1 MNHFMESFYPA
12 GDIVMRRQASKC
24 LPLDPPLD
32 SFTAYLHEEMRQCY
46 LNGLDHAAIV
56 TACALADSAVKAAIY
71 MNEFVKAEGDF
82 DAKEWD
88 EIDGLN
94 FGEGI
99 DKAKKHGV
107 VTKAE
112 AEQLHWLRKHIR
124 NPYMHGETPPWS
136 KEFVPE
142 GVMIADANTGEVKE
156 WKGKLRDDIA
166 LQRQMRLVAD
176 RNACC
181 QIVPLVDA
189 LVRAIGRRATDK
201 LKAWRDQHGD
211 RITSEQINQA
221 LDKMLAQGF
230 VPDQI
235 IASDIPDELKP

>member
-46 LNGLDHAAIV
+46 LNGLDHAAML

-71 MNEFVKAEGDF
+71 MDEFVEAGGVF
-82 DAKEWD
+82 DSDRWD
-88 EIDGLN
+88 AIDGLK
-94 FGEGI
+94 FGQAI
-99 DKAKKHGV
+99 NLAKSRNV
-107 VTKAE
+107 VTKDE
-112 AEQLHWLRKHIR
+112 HEKLEWLREHIR

-136 KEFVPE
+136 KEFIPD
-142 GVMIADANTGEVKE
+142 GVMVADTQTGQVKD
-156 WKGKLRDDIA
+156 WRGKLRDDIA
-166 LQRQMRLVAD
+166 LQRRMRLVAD

-181 QIVPLVDA
+181 QVVPLVNGLVCVIGKRA
-189 LVRAIGRRATDK
+189 LDK
-201 LKAWRDQHGD
+201 LKTWRDRDGEKV
-211 RITSEQINQA
+211 TSQDIMRA